1 MTLGKPVMP
10 ADRSTREGSVSQWL
24 ILALFLV
31 ICLATAGLGAAWT
44 NLSVGDWYAAIKKP
58 TWNPPNWLFGPV
70 WTALYIGMAV
80 AAWLV
85 WRKNGL
91 ADAWLPLLLFGVQLF
106 LNAAWSAL
114 FFGMRSPAYL
124 RGHCSAVVCNPG
136 DNRHFWARF
145 QSCSNIAGPVPRLG
159 FFATVLNWSIW
170 RMNP

>member
-1 MTLGKPVMP
+1 MF
-10 ADRSTREGSVSQWL
+10 QWL
-24 ILALFLV
+24 VLALFLS

-44 NLSVGDWYAAIKKP
+44 NLSVGDWYAAIRKP
-58 TWNPPNWLFGPV
+58 SWNPPNWVFGPV

-106 LNAAWSAL
+106 LNAVWSAL
-114 FFGMRSPAYL
+114 FFGMRSPGIAFADIVLLWIAILATIVAFGRVSSLAATLLVPYL
-124 RGHCSAVVCNPG
+124 AWVS
-136 DNRHFWARF
+136 
-145 QSCSNIAGPVPRLG
+145 
-159 FFATVLNWSIW
+159 FATALNWSIW

>member
-1 MTLGKPVMP
+1 M
-10 ADRSTREGSVSQWL
+10 SQWL

-114 FFGMRSPAYL
+114 FFGMRSPGIAFVDIVLLWFAILATIVTFGRVSSLAATLLVPYL
-124 RGHCSAVVCNPG
+124 AWVS
-136 DNRHFWARF
+136 
-145 QSCSNIAGPVPRLG
+145 
-159 FFATVLNWSIW
+159 FATVLNWSIW